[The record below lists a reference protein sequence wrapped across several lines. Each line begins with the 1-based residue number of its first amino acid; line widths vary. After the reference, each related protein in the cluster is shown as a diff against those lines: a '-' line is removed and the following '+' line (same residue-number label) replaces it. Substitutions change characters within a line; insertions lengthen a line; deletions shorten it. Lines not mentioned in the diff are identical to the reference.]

1 MKFDK
6 IVNKFITE
14 AVKGSIAGYVHK
26 GVDQINTQTIFSD
39 FETSLNPEPLLD
51 AVSFAQANANVP
63 IKVGKKAL
71 AGNAFIEFLKTNV
84 FEIFDIKTKPPQT
97 KKILVPLEQYE
108 DKSMGE
114 MKTGLAGRDAPNFS
128 KKFIPANMSKGLD
141 PVKRDVWFKVINL
154 VFTEYQR
161 PDTIRQ
167 EGDVK
172 KVFFKYKTD
181 KNQTVESW
189 VTVRKNDN
197 TITGNPFSSNVRY
210 ENPVHHPK
218 NGPERFSELRAELE
232 AEGGTFDALMQIIQG
247 NKTREKLD

>member
-6 IVNKFITE
+6 LVNRLITE
-14 AVKGSIAGYVHK
+14 IKGSIAGYVHK
-26 GVDQINTQTIFSD
+26 GADHINTQTIFSD
-39 FETSLNPEPLLD
+39 FETTLNPEPLLD
-51 AVSFAQANANVP
+51 AVAFAQANVNVP

-71 AGNAFIEFLKTNV
+71 AGSAFIEFLKTNV
-84 FEIFDIKTKPPQT
+84 FEIFDVKTKPPKT
-97 KKILVPLEQYE
+97 NKILVPVENYE
-108 DKSMGE
+108 DRSMGE
-114 MKTGLAGRDAPNFS
+114 TKIGLAGRDAPNFS

-141 PVKRDVWFKVINL
+141 PVERDIWFKVINRI
-154 VFTEYQR
+154 FTEFQR

-167 EGDVK
+167 EGEVK

-197 TITGNPFSSNVRY
+197 TITGTPFSSNIRY

-218 NGPERFSELRAELE
+218 NGPEKFSELIAELD

-247 NKTREKLD
+247 SKTREKLD